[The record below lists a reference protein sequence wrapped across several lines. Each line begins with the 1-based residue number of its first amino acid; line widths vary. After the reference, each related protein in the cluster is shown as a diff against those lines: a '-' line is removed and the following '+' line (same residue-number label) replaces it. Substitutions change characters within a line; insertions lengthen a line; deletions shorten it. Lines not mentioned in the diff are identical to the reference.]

1 MKTVRTV
8 NNRTPI
14 GDRLSLKLFLLFA
27 GSFLGVLVLVVLW
40 TLLLAVGDSRVSA
53 AESEIQTPALVI
65 DPKLQS
71 DLSKAL
77 VFDAIPTEATVQ
89 NPFIDRAN
97 IGSNLTVTSAPA
109 SSTAAVTTAGRV
121 TTTGTTQVG
130 PRAPNYTRLDGNTPA
145 VVSQYVDNTR
155 ERWAAWAERANRGES
170 VGPESETL
178 GLDDLVPVGYA
189 GGGDRPMEVMLY
201 SMSLCRTFSFAAG
214 TRFFD
219 GVLYEINQN
228 EVLFTNPGG
237 LRRKSYASVNPCQGN
252 SQTMATGNQP

>member
-8 NNRTPI
+8 NSRMPI
-14 GDRLSLKLFLLFA
+14 GDRLSLKLFLLFI
-27 GSFLGVLVLVVLW
+27 GSFLGVLILVVLW
-40 TLLLAVGDSRVSA
+40 TLLLAVSDSRVSA
-53 AESEIQTPALVI
+53 AEAEIQTPALVI

-71 DLSKAL
+71 DLSKAM
-77 VFDAIPTEATVQ
+77 VFDAIPAEAVVQ

-97 IGSNLTVTSAPA
+97 IGSNLAVTSAPV
-109 SSTAAVTTAGRV
+109 SSNAA
-121 TTTGTTQVG
+121 TTTVGRITTPSTNSVG
-130 PRAPNYTRLDGNTPA
+130 SRTPNYTRLDSNTPGI
-145 VVSQYVDNTR
+145 VSQYVDNTR
-155 ERWAAWAERANRGES
+155 DRWAAWAERANRGET

-189 GGGDRPMEVMLY
+189 GGGDRPMEVMLF

-252 SQTMATGNQP
+252 SQTSANGNQP